1 MNTILSCPA
10 IAAPSSN
17 GETANQSGL
26 NDGPPGG
33 CLPDPR
39 HLAALRAVQTLA
51 AQAAELRQAAGGSIT
66 EALTVSVAASLT
78 VAWLQSAPAQA
89 DAAVPENPPWERR
102 DGRDGG
108 DAGVAMN
115 PQSEIRNPQSQPNAS
130 AEFQRVKEF
139 APLLG
144 LLRRGDQYAE
154 WLQIQ
159 RQWHALA
166 AVKHQDHLAA
176 QKAKTDSVPR
186 QLRDDGGFT
195 KEVIE
200 KTVKALNMF

>member
-1 MNTILSCPA
+1 MNTIPSCPA
-10 IAAPSSN
+10 IAAPSSD
-17 GETANQSGL
+17 GEPSNQSGP
-26 NDGPPGG
+26 NDGPPDG
-33 CLPDPR
+33 CPPDAR

-51 AQAAELRQAAGGSIT
+51 AQAAELRKAAGGSLT
-66 EALTVSVAASLT
+66 EALAVSVAASLT
-78 VAWLQSAPAQA
+78 VAWLQPAPAQA
-89 DAAVPENPPWERR
+89 DAAVPENPQWERR

-108 DAGVAMN
+108 VAMN
-115 PQSEIRNPQSQPNAS
+115 PQSAIRNPQSQPAAS
-130 AEFQRVKEF
+130 VEFQRVKEF

-166 AVKHQDHLAA
+166 TAKHQNLLAA

-195 KEVIE
+195 KDVIE